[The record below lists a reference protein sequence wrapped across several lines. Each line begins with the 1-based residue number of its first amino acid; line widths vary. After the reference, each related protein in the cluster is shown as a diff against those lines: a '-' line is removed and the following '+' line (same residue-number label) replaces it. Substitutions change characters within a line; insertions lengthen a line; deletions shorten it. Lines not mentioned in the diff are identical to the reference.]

1 MDSVK
6 ITQKAHFL
14 SSPLLIREIRIFL
27 RSNKAFLCLL
37 LFLGALVITVMMNW
51 AAFTEH
57 WRPDRDIARGA
68 RIFFHSL
75 ASGHLYLIIL
85 FMPFLLAPSIVEER
99 EKNTLDLL
107 VSSPISIAH
116 LVLAKLISPL
126 LFVFM
131 LLTAALPVLALCFL
145 GGGLGMIDVL
155 YAYIIMLATSVIYSC
170 LGLLCSTLR
179 SRVYE
184 VYLVAVLMTVVLCLV
199 IPFHGSLWRYI
210 TVVKWVEGGSINHG
224 LEFLSPFY
232 ILRSLIYTPA
242 GVARSTYIF
251 IYLFITLALSGMM
264 MITSF
269 AIVRRIASGTAFGS
283 DYKEDDDEDNDIIKA
298 YARDYYISFDS
309 TSQDGNPGLVLE
321 RRVQWFSRLPV
332 LMRLFYSSLMLSILT
347 LPLASYQGSWIF
359 LSLPFISAA
368 FFTLPL
374 AATSISSDYE
384 RETIYLLRTSLLSS
398 KQIVYAKFLSSLQYS
413 FVIALALY
421 FPGMAFQLFFSFMG
435 YEVDLVS
442 NFADTIAMIFYPV
455 ALFFSLL
462 MYNAWGLLCSSYFR
476 HSNKSLIVS
485 GVIILVTICAP
496 FLVPQID
503 FFALSSISYFLTFIL
518 MFLSPLAGIITLY
531 PPGTIKYLERSL
543 FEIRNLSEIPYIF
556 PLFQC
561 IFFLIITYFLLKK
574 TIYFLEH
581 ND

>member
-1 MDSVK
+1 MDSLH
-6 ITQKAHFL
+6 ITQKRYFF

-27 RSNKAFLCLL
+27 RSNKAFLCLFM
-37 LFLGALVITVMMNW
+37 FLGALVLTVMMNW
-51 AAFTEH
+51 SPFVEH
-57 WRPDRDIARGA
+57 WRPGRDIAQGA

-75 ASGHLYLIIL
+75 ACGHLSLIIL
-85 FMPFLLAPSIVEER
+85 LMPFLLAPSIVEER

-107 VSSPISIAH
+107 ISSPISIAH
-116 LVLAKLISPL
+116 LVLAKLFSPL
-126 LFVFM
+126 LFVFL
-131 LLTAALPVLALCFL
+131 LLTAALPILALCFL

-155 YAYIIMLATSVIYSC
+155 NAYLVMLATSVVYSC

-184 VYLVAVLMTVVLCLV
+184 VYLIAVLMTVVLCLV

-210 TVVKWVEGGSINHG
+210 TIVKWVEGESINHG
-224 LEFLSPFY
+224 LEFLSPFF
-232 ILRSLIYTPA
+232 IIRNMIYTPA
-242 GVARSTYIF
+242 GITRGT
-251 IYLFITLALSGMM
+251 YLFIYMFSTMALSGMM
-264 MITSF
+264 LITSF
-269 AIVRRIASGTAFGS
+269 AFVRRIASGATS
-283 DYKEDDDEDNDIIKA
+283 NYDSDDEEDEDDIIKA
-298 YARDYYISFDS
+298 YARDYYIYFDE
-309 TSQDGNPGLVLE
+309 TSQEGNPGLVLE

-332 LMRLFYSSLMLSILT
+332 LMRLFYTSLMLSIIT

-384 RETIYLLRTSLLSS
+384 RETLSLLRTSLLST
-398 KQIVYAKFLSSLQYS
+398 KQIVYAKFISSLQYS
-413 FVIALALY
+413 FIIALALY
-421 FPGMAFQLFFSFMG
+421 FPGMAFQLFFSFIG
-435 YEVDLVS
+435 YEVDLVT
-442 NFADTIAMIFYPV
+442 NFADTMAMIFYPV

-462 MYNAWGLLCSSYFR
+462 MYNAWGLCCSSYFR
-476 HSNKSLIVS
+476 HSNKSLIFS
-485 GVIILVTICAP
+485 GIIILSTLCAP
-496 FLVPQID
+496 FLIPQLD
-503 FFALSSISYFLTFIL
+503 YFALSSVSYFLTFLL

-543 FEIRNLSEIPYIF
+543 FEIRNLSDISYAF

-561 IFFLIITYFLLKK
+561 FFFLIITYFLLKK
-574 TIYFLEH
+574 TIYLLDN